1 MDDEVCYINEIEPNN
16 EKCLILPSDKTTLSI
31 NGEITADFTKLV
43 IPDSFKVIDDEVFD
57 ALINDEVFYALINN
71 NKLKICLQHDLQQI
85 KVNNLIF
92 PTTLYLHVYHSS
104 NTQLLDLN
112 SFYFDRLYF
121 NNCKTNEDVYNVI
134 NAYKYFKILGYK
146 CLCNKQFDNFVLP
159 QQIESVCS
167 NAFENC
173 DKLQN
178 FSLASGSQLK
188 RITDHAFK
196 GCTSLSNVDLSNAL
210 QCKSLS
216 NIAFDTGYP
225 TNEFKFPVIKQIETI
240 LSGANVKTIVIPTG
254 VTEICDNAFENCTS
268 LSNITLPEGLIRI
281 CNNAFV
287 NCTSLTKIEI
297 PKSVEEIGSYVFEN
311 CESLSDFKLN
321 QEFKLKKF
329 GECVFSG
336 CKSLQSLNLYTEGK
350 CSLTSLPDN
359 MFGNMCYL
367 NEISLPSELTK
378 IGNNVFK
385 SSNFKIDNAYHED
398 EITFVLRG
406 TVNEIGAF
414 SFSCNTELTNVDLS
428 ATGLKIIPISAF
440 ANCESLI
447 SIELPEGLTEI
458 CNNAFY
464 NCISLT
470 TIEIPKSVKKI
481 GSNIF
486 ENPESLTKTKT
497 PKLIP
502 SNVFANCESLIS
514 IKLPEGL
521 TEIGNNAFYNCRSL
535 DIITTYDEFINIS
548 QKTSLSNH
556 IGKEI
561 DRDKEINKDKKIIE
575 LEKSCKASISKYE
588 NVLPSSLTIIGDG
601 AFENTG
607 LKTINLMLTD
617 IKELS
622 KRVFANCKKLTSVY
636 VNTTCTTVDERA
648 FLNSNAKIMSD
659 DYKFDY
665 NNLCNSLKE
674 NKKFKQTE
682 QFKKTTLDLSFK
694 TINTAAFFGY
704 ESRIIDLQH
713 WTQLQTINESA
724 FCQSNIQTVYIPYK
738 FTSLQ
743 SIGDNA
749 FNNAL
754 KVGGLSSFSY
764 YNEKRTNN
772 GVKIEYQTII
782 IPENLIEIGESAFNN
797 CKEAYLIYD
806 GTSNIH
812 CLTSIGNKAFFNNF
826 ELIYVDL
833 QYSNLEKI
841 PESCF
846 EGCALLTKILLPPTI
861 KQIETNA
868 FKSCKLLQSIN
879 VEKCTYFGN
888 SAFEDCEQL
897 VIDIKK
903 DAKIT
908 YIGYGAFKNTK
919 LYNLDLTNSSITNIQ
934 SKTFHGCSDL
944 TNVVLPQGIKSI
956 NEEAFCVCGIKN
968 IQIPDG
974 VTSLGN
980 NVFSSCT
987 NLTNVELPKSLTQIG
1002 CNAFKYTKI
1011 KELDLSNLTSLNDSI
1026 CQNCEELT
1034 KIVLNK
1040 ELNSIGDNAFDYCV
1054 SLTNINLPN
1063 KLKSIGNN
1071 AFSNSGLSNIV
1082 LPQNLKSMGK
1092 SVFYNNKS
1100 LKTIDASQTLL
1111 TDIPES
1117 TCENCDKLTNIDL
1130 PNGLTSIDK
1139 FAFENTGIKQIT
1151 IPSTLQTI
1159 DKLAFSDDLDK
1170 QPKFQCTST
1179 LADRMNTVFD
1189 HKLYEN
1195 KKLDVKEP
1203 DKLEIKPRVVK
1214 EEPNKI
1220 LIGMFI
1226 SCD

>member
-1 MDDEVCYINEIEPNN
+1 MDNEVCYINEIKPNN
-16 EKCLILPSDKTTLSI
+16 ERCLELPSGRTTLSI
-31 NGEITADFTKLV
+31 NGPIKDSFTKLI
-43 IPDSFKVIDDEVFD
+43 IPNSFTVIDDEVFD
-57 ALINDEVFYALINN
+57 SLINNEVFYDLIKNN
-71 NKLKICLQHDLQQI
+71 VLKICLQHDLQKI
-85 KVNNLIF
+85 KDNNLIF
-92 PTTLYLHVYHSS
+92 PSTFYKRVYYSS
-104 NTQLLDLN
+104 DTRQLDSNL
-112 SFYFDRLYF
+112 FYFDRLYF
-121 NNCKTNEDVYNVI
+121 NKYTTNKDIYNAI
-134 NAYKYFKILGYK
+134 NTNSDFKILGYK
-146 CLCNKQFDNFVLP
+146 CLCNKQFDDFVLP

-173 DKLQN
+173 DKLQS
-178 FSLASGSQLK
+178 FCLASGSQLK
-188 RITDHAFK
+188 RIEDHAFK
-196 GCTSLSNVDLSNAL
+196 GCTSLSNVDLSKAL
-210 QCKSLS
+210 QCQLLG
-216 NIAFDTGYP
+216 NDVFDKGYP

-254 VTEICDNAFENCTS
+254 VTEICDNAFANCES
-268 LSNITLPEGLIRI
+268 LSDITLPEGLIKIR
-281 CNNAFV
+281 NSVFV
-287 NCTSLTKIEI
+287 NCISLTKIEI
-297 PKSVEEIGSYVFEN
+297 PKSVDQIDSNVFEN
-311 CESLSDFKLN
+311 CNKLSDFKLN
-321 QEFKLKKF
+321 REFELKKF

-336 CKSLQSLNLYTEGK
+336 CNSLQSLNLYTEGE

-359 MFGNMCYL
+359 MFGDTCYL
-367 NEISLPSELTK
+367 NEISLPRELIK

-385 SSNFKIDNAYHED
+385 SSNFKIDNVYNED
-398 EITFVLRG
+398 GITFVLPG

-414 SFSCNTELTNVDLS
+414 SFSYNAELTNVDLS
-428 ATGLKIIPISAF
+428 ATDLKIIPISAF
-440 ANCESLI
+440 ENCESLV
-447 SIELPEGLTEI
+447 SVKLPEGLTEI

-470 TIEIPKSVKKI
+470 KIEIPKSVKKI
-481 GSNIF
+481 GSNVF
-486 ENPESLTKTKT
+486 ENPESLTKTET

-502 SNVFANCESLIS
+502 SNVFANCESLVS
-514 IKLPEGL
+514 VKLPEGL

-535 DIITTYDEFINIS
+535 DTIATYDEFINIS
-548 QKTSLSNH
+548 SKTNLSNH
-556 IGKEI
+556 INKEI
-561 DRDKEINKDKKIIE
+561 DTNKKIIE
-575 LEKSCKASISKYE
+575 LEKSCKASLSNYK

-601 AFENTG
+601 AFENTS
-607 LKTINLMLTD
+607 LETINLMLTN
-617 IKELS
+617 IEELS
-622 KRVFANCKKLTSVY
+622 KRVFANCEKLTSVY

-648 FLNSNAKIMSD
+648 FLNSKAKIMSD
-659 DYKFDY
+659 DYNFDY
-665 NNLCNSLKE
+665 NNLCTSIKDG
-674 NKKFKQTE
+674 KFKKTE
-682 QFKKTTLDLSFK
+682 QFKKTSLDLSFK

-704 ESRIIDLQH
+704 ESTTIDLQH

-724 FCQSNIQTVYIPYK
+724 FCQSNIKTVYIPYK

-743 SIGDNA
+743 SIGRNA
-749 FNNAL
+749 FNNAS
-754 KVGGLSSFSY
+754 KVDGLSSFSY
-764 YNEKRTNN
+764 YNEGRTNN
-772 GVKIEYQTII
+772 GVRIEYQTII
-782 IPENLIEIGESAFNN
+782 IPENLTEIGEGAFNN
-797 CKEAYLIYD
+797 CKEAHLIYD
-806 GTSNIH
+806 GTNKIH
-812 CLTSIGNKAFFNNF
+812 CLTSMGNKAFFNNF
-826 ELIYVDL
+826 ALVYVDL
-833 QYSNLEKI
+833 QYSKLEKI
-841 PESCF
+841 PVSCF
-846 EGCALLTKILLPPTI
+846 EGCALLTKILLPTTI

-868 FKSCKLLQSIN
+868 FKSCKLLQSIK
-879 VEKCTYFGN
+879 VENCTYFGN
-888 SAFEDCEQL
+888 SAFEDCERL

-908 YIGYGAFKNTK
+908 YIGYSAFKKTR

-944 TNVVLPQGIKSI
+944 TNVVLPQGIKTI
-956 NEEAFCVCGIKN
+956 NEEAFCICGIKN

-1026 CQNCEELT
+1026 CQSCEQLT

-1040 ELNSIGDNAFDYCV
+1040 ELNSIGDNAFDWCV

-1092 SVFYNNKS
+1092 SVFSNSTS

-1117 TCENCDKLTNIDL
+1117 TFENCTNLINIDL
-1130 PNGLTSIDK
+1130 PNGLQYIDK
-1139 FAFENTGIKQIT
+1139 FAFENTKIKQIT
-1151 IPSTLQTI
+1151 IPPTLQDI

-1170 QPKFQCTST
+1170 QPKFQCTKNVAKLIST
-1179 LADRMNTVFD
+1179 LFDR
-1189 HKLYEN
+1189 KLDEN
-1195 KKLDVKEP
+1195 NKLDVKEP

-1226 SCD
+1226 SYD

>member
-1 MDDEVCYINEIEPNN
+1 MDNEICYINEIKPNN
-16 EKCLILPSDKTTLSI
+16 EKCLILPPDKTTLSI
-31 NGEITADFTKLV
+31 NGKITTSFTELV
-43 IPDSFKVIDDEVFD
+43 IPNSFKVIDDEVFD

-71 NKLKICLQHDLQQI
+71 NKLKICLQHNLNQI
-85 KVNNLIF
+85 KDNNLIF
-92 PTTLYLHVYHSS
+92 PTTLYLHVYYSS

-121 NNCKTNEDVYNVI
+121 NNCTTNEDVYNVI
-134 NAYKYFKILGYK
+134 NACKYFKILGYK
-146 CLCNKQFDNFVLP
+146 CLCNKQFNDFVLP
-159 QQIESVCS
+159 RQIESVCS

-188 RITDHAFK
+188 RITGCAFK

-210 QCKSLS
+210 QCKSLG
-216 NIAFDTGYP
+216 NDVFDKGYP

-240 LSGANVKTIVIPTG
+240 LSGANVKTIVIPIG
-254 VTEICDNAFENCTS
+254 VTEICDGAFANCKS
-268 LSNITLPEGLIRI
+268 LSDITLPEGLIKIR
-281 CNNAFV
+281 NSAFV
-287 NCTSLTKIEI
+287 NCKSLTKIEI
-297 PKSVEEIGSYVFEN
+297 PKSVEQINSNVFEN
-311 CESLSDFKLN
+311 CKSLSDFKLN

-329 GECVFSG
+329 GEYVFSK
-336 CKSLQSLNLYTEGK
+336 CERLQSLNLYTEGE

-359 MFGNMCYL
+359 MFGDMCYL

-406 TVNEIGAF
+406 SVNEIGAF

-428 ATGLKIIPISAF
+428 ATDLKIIPISAF
-440 ANCESLI
+440 ENCESLNDI
-447 SIELPEGLTEI
+447 TLPEGLTEI
-458 CNNAFY
+458 CDNAFY

-486 ENPESLTKTKT
+486 ENPESLTKTET

-502 SNVFANCESLIS
+502 SNVFANCESLVS

-535 DIITTYDEFINIS
+535 NTIATYDEFINIS

-561 DRDKEINKDKKIIE
+561 DKDKEINRDKKIIE
-575 LEKSCKASISKYE
+575 LEKSCKASLSNYE

-601 AFENTG
+601 AFEKTS

-622 KRVFANCKKLTSVY
+622 KRVFANCEKLTSVY
-636 VNTTCTTVDERA
+636 VNTTCTTVDEGA
-648 FLNSNAKIMSD
+648 FCNSNAKIMSC

-665 NNLCNSLKE
+665 IKLCDSIT
-674 NKKFKQTE
+674 NKKFKQIE
-682 QFKKTTLDLSFK
+682 QFKKTALDLSFK

-704 ESRIIDLQH
+704 KSKTIDLQH
-713 WTQLQTINESA
+713 WTQLQTINKSA

-743 SIGDNA
+743 SIGKDA
-749 FNNAL
+749 FNNASM
-754 KVGGLSSFSY
+754 VNGLSSFSY
-764 YNEKRTNN
+764 YNDD
-772 GVKIEYQTII
+772 KIKNQTII
-782 IPENLIEIGESAFNN
+782 LPERLTEIGDGAFNN
-797 CKEAYLIYD
+797 CKESHLIYD
-806 GTSNIH
+806 GTSKIH
-812 CLTSIGNKAFFNNF
+812 YLTSIGNKAFFNNF
-826 ELIYVDL
+826 ALVDVDL

-846 EGCALLTKILLPPTI
+846 EGCTLLTNILLPSTI
-861 KQIETNA
+861 KQIEKKA
-868 FKSCKLLQSIN
+868 FKSCIMLQSIEVDN
-879 VEKCTYFGN
+879 CTYFGN
-888 SAFEDCEQL
+888 SAFEGCEQL
-897 VIDIKK
+897 SIEIKK
-903 DAKIT
+903 DAKVT
-908 YIGYGAFKNTK
+908 YIGYGAFENTN
-919 LYNLDLTNSSITNIQ
+919 LYNLDLTNSTITDIQ
-934 SKTFHGCSDL
+934 SKTFYGCSNL
-944 TNVVLPQGIKSI
+944 TNVVLPQKIRSI
-956 NEEAFCVCGIKN
+956 NDEAFCVCGIEN

-980 NVFSSCT
+980 NVFSNCT
-987 NLTNVELPKSLTQIG
+987 KLTNVELPKSLTKIG

-1011 KELDLSNLTSLNDSI
+1011 KELDLSNLTSLNNSI

-1040 ELNSIGDNAFDYCV
+1040 ELSSIGDNAFDWCV

-1063 KLKSIGNN
+1063 KLNSIGDN
-1071 AFSNSGLSNIV
+1071 AFSNSGLINIV
-1082 LPQNLKSMGK
+1082 LPQNLTSMGT
-1092 SVFYNNKS
+1092 SVFSNSKS
-1100 LKTIDASQTLL
+1100 LETIDASQTLL
-1111 TDIPES
+1111 TIIPES
-1117 TCENCDKLTNIDL
+1117 ACENCDKLTNIDL
-1130 PNGLTSIDK
+1130 PNGLHTINK

-1151 IPSTLQTI
+1151 IPSTLQTM
-1159 DKLAFSDDLDK
+1159 DKSAFSDDLDK

-1179 LADRMNTVFD
+1179 LAGKINALFDNTLN
-1189 HKLYEN
+1189 KN

-1226 SCD
+1226 SYD

>member
-16 EKCLILPSDKTTLSI
+16 EKCLILPSNKTTLSI
-31 NGEITADFTKLV
+31 NGKITTNFTKLI
-43 IPDSFKVIDDEVFD
+43 IPNSFKVIDDEVFD
-57 ALINDEVFYALINN
+57 ALINDEGFYALINN
-71 NKLKICLQHDLQQI
+71 NKLKICLQHDLNQI
-85 KVNNLIF
+85 KDNNLIF

-121 NNCKTNEDVYNVI
+121 NKCKTNEDVYNVI

-146 CLCNKQFDNFVLP
+146 CLCNKQFNDFVLP

-178 FSLASGSQLK
+178 FSLANDSQLK
-188 RITDHAFK
+188 RIEDHAFK

-210 QCKSLS
+210 QCQLLG
-216 NIAFDTGYP
+216 NDTFDKGYP

-240 LSGANVKTIVIPTG
+240 LSGANVKTIVIPIG
-254 VTEICDNAFENCTS
+254 VTEICYGAFANCES
-268 LSNITLPEGLIRI
+268 LSDITLPERLIKIR
-281 CNNAFV
+281 NSAFV
-287 NCTSLTKIEI
+287 NCKSLTKIEI
-297 PKSVEEIGSYVFEN
+297 PESVEQIDSNVFEN
-311 CESLSDFKLN
+311 CESLTDFKLN

-329 GECVFSG
+329 GEYVFSG
-336 CKSLQSLNLYTEGK
+336 CKSLQSLNLYTEGE

-359 MFGNMCYL
+359 MFGDMCYL

-406 TVNEIGAF
+406 SVNEIGAF

-428 ATGLKIIPISAF
+428 ATGLEIIPISAF
-440 ANCESLI
+440 ANCESLV
-447 SIELPEGLTEI
+447 SVKLPEGLTEI
-458 CNNAFY
+458 CNNAFV
-464 NCISLT
+464 NCRSLT
-470 TIEIPKSVKKI
+470 EIEIPKSVKKI
-481 GSNIF
+481 GSNVF
-486 ENPESLTKTKT
+486 ENPDSLTKTKT

-502 SNVFANCESLIS
+502 SNVFANCESLVS
-514 IKLPEGL
+514 VKLPEGL
-521 TEIGNNAFYNCRSL
+521 TEIGNNAFVNCRSL
-535 DIITTYDEFINIS
+535 NTITTYDEFINIS
-548 QKTSLSNH
+548 SKTDLSNH
-556 IGKEI
+556 INKEI
-561 DRDKEINKDKKIIE
+561 DTNKKIIE

-622 KRVFANCKKLTSVY
+622 KRVFANCEKLISVY
-636 VNTTCTTVDERA
+636 VNATCTTVDERA

-674 NKKFKQTE
+674 NNKFKQTE
-682 QFKKTTLDLSFK
+682 QFKKTALDLSFK

-704 ESRIIDLQH
+704 KPTTIDLQH

-724 FCQSNIQTVYIPYK
+724 FCQSNIKTVYIPYK

-743 SIGDNA
+743 SIGKNA
-749 FNNAL
+749 FNNAS
-754 KVGGLSSFSY
+754 KVDGLSSFSY
-764 YNEKRTNN
+764 YNDGRTNN
-772 GVKIEYQTII
+772 NIKIEYQTII
-782 IPENLIEIGESAFNN
+782 IPENLTEIGESAFNN
-797 CKEAYLIYD
+797 CREAHVIYD
-806 GTSNIH
+806 GTSEIH

-826 ELIYVDL
+826 ALVDVDL
-833 QYSNLEKI
+833 QYSKLEKI

-846 EGCALLTKILLPPTI
+846 EGCALLTKILLPTTI

-868 FKSCKLLQSIN
+868 FKLCKLLQSIK

-908 YIGYGAFKNTK
+908 YIGYGAFKNTR
-919 LYNLDLTNSSITNIQ
+919 LCNLDLTNSSITDIQ

-1011 KELDLSNLTSLNDSI
+1011 KELDLSNLTLLNDSI

-1040 ELNSIGDNAFDYCV
+1040 ELSSIGDNAFDYCV

-1082 LPQNLKSMGK
+1082 LPQNLKSIGK
-1092 SVFYNNKS
+1092 SVFSNSKS
-1100 LKTIDASQTLL
+1100 LETIDASQTLL

-1117 TCENCDKLTNIDL
+1117 TFENCTNLINIDL
-1130 PNGLTSIDK
+1130 PNGLQYIDK
-1139 FAFENTGIKQIT
+1139 FAFENTGIEQIT
-1151 IPSTLQTI
+1151 IPPTLQNI

-1170 QPKFQCTST
+1170 QPKFQCTT
-1179 LADRMNTVFD
+1179 DVADRMNTLFD
-1189 HKLYEN
+1189 HKLREN
-1195 KKLDVKEP
+1195 HKLDVKEP

>member
-1 MDDEVCYINEIEPNN
+1 MDDKVCYINEVEPNDK
-16 EKCLILPSDKTTLSI
+16 KCLILPSDRTTLSI
-31 NGEITADFTKLV
+31 NGKITTNFTKLV
-43 IPDSFKVIDDEVFD
+43 IPNSFKVIDDEVFD

-71 NKLKICLQHDLQQI
+71 NKFSICLQHDLQQI
-85 KVNNLIF
+85 KDNNLIF

-121 NNCKTNEDVYNVI
+121 NNCTTNEDVYNVI
-134 NAYKYFKILGYK
+134 NAHSYFKILGYK
-146 CLCNKQFDNFVLP
+146 CLCNKQFNDFVLP

-173 DKLQN
+173 DKLQK
-178 FSLASGSQLK
+178 FCLASGSQLK
-188 RITDHAFK
+188 RITGCAFK
-196 GCTSLSNVDLSNAL
+196 GCTSLSNVDLSSAL

-216 NIAFDTGYP
+216 NIAFDKGYP

-254 VTEICDNAFENCTS
+254 VTEICDGAFANCKS
-268 LSNITLPEGLIRI
+268 LINVKLPEELIRI
-281 CNNAFV
+281 CNSAFV
-287 NCTSLTKIEI
+287 NCKSLAKIEI
-297 PKSVEEIGSYVFEN
+297 PKSVEQIDSNVFEN

-321 QEFKLKKF
+321 REFKLKKF

-336 CKSLQSLNLYTEGK
+336 CNSLQSLNLYTEGE

-359 MFGNMCYL
+359 MFGDACYL

-385 SSNFKIDNAYHED
+385 SSNFKIDNAYHDDD
-398 EITFVLRG
+398 EIAFVLRG

-414 SFSCNTELTNVDLS
+414 SFSYNTELTNVDLS
-428 ATGLKIIPISAF
+428 ATDLKIIPISAF
-440 ANCESLI
+440 E
-447 SIELPEGLTEI
+447 
-458 CNNAFY
+458 
-464 NCISLT
+464 NCISLV
-470 TIEIPKSVKKI
+470 SV
-481 GSNIF
+481 
-486 ENPESLTKTKT
+486 
-497 PKLIP
+497 
-502 SNVFANCESLIS
+502 
-514 IKLPEGL
+514 KLPEGL

-535 DIITTYDEFINIS
+535 NTIATYDEFINIS
-548 QKTSLSNH
+548 QKTNLSNH
-556 IGKEI
+556 IGEEI
-561 DRDKEINKDKKIIE
+561 DKDKEINKDKKIIE
-575 LEKSCKASISKYE
+575 LEKSCKASISNYQ

-607 LKTINLMLTD
+607 LKTINLMLTG

-622 KRVFANCKKLTSVY
+622 KHVFANCKKLTNVY
-636 VNTTCTTVDERA
+636 VNTTCTTINERA

-659 DYKFDY
+659 DYTFNY

-682 QFKKTTLDLSFK
+682 QFKKTALDLSFN
-694 TINTAAFFGY
+694 TINKAAFFGY
-704 ESRIIDLQH
+704 KSETIDLQH

-743 SIGDNA
+743 SIGKNA

-754 KVGGLSSFSY
+754 NVGGLSSFSY
-764 YNEKRTNN
+764 HNGGKTNN
-772 GVKIEYQTII
+772 GVEIEYQTII
-782 IPENLIEIGESAFNN
+782 IPENLTEIGEGAFNN
-797 CKEAYLIYD
+797 CKEVHLIYD
-806 GTSNIH
+806 GTSKIH

-846 EGCALLTKILLPPTI
+846 EGCALLTKILLPTTI

-868 FKSCKLLQSIN
+868 FKSCKLLRHIDVSN
-879 VEKCTYFGN
+879 CTYFGN

-908 YIGYGAFKNTK
+908 YIGYGAFKKTR

-987 NLTNVELPKSLTQIG
+987 DLTNVELPKSLTQIG

-1026 CQNCEELT
+1026 CQSCEQLT

-1092 SVFYNNKS
+1092 SVFFNSKS

-1111 TDIPES
+1111 TSIPES
-1117 TCENCDKLTNIDL
+1117 TFEKCTNLINIDL
-1130 PNGLTSIDK
+1130 PNGLQYIDK

-1151 IPSTLQTI
+1151 IPPTLQDI

-1170 QPKFQCTST
+1170 QPKFQCTKDV
-1179 LADRMNTVFD
+1179 ADNMNTLFD
-1189 HKLYEN
+1189 RKLYEN
-1195 KKLDVKEP
+1195 NKLDVKEP
-1203 DKLEIKPRVVK
+1203 NKLEIKPRVVK

-1226 SCD
+1226 SYD

>member
-1 MDDEVCYINEIEPNN
+1 MDNEVCYINEVEPNDN
-16 EKCLILPSDKTTLSI
+16 KCLILPSDRTTLSI
-31 NGEITADFTKLV
+31 NGKITTSFTKLI
-43 IPDSFKVIDDEVFD
+43 IPVSFKVIDDEVFY

-71 NKLKICLQHDLQQI
+71 NELKICLQHDLNQI
-85 KVNNLIF
+85 KDNNLIF

-121 NNCKTNEDVYNVI
+121 NNCTTNEDIYNAI
-134 NAYKYFKILGYK
+134 NACKYFKILGYK
-146 CLCNKQFDNFVLP
+146 CLCNKQFNDFVLP

-173 DKLQN
+173 NKLQN
-178 FSLASGSQLK
+178 FSLAGDSQLK
-188 RITDHAFK
+188 RITGCAFK
-196 GCTSLSNVDLSNAL
+196 GCTSLSDVDLSNAL
-210 QCKSLS
+210 QCESLS

-254 VTEICDNAFENCTS
+254 ITEICDGAFANCKS
-268 LSNITLPEGLIRI
+268 LSDITLPEGLIKIR
-281 CNNAFV
+281 NSAFV
-287 NCTSLTKIEI
+287 NCKSLTKIEI
-297 PKSVEEIGSYVFEN
+297 PKSVEQIDSNVFEN

-321 QEFKLKKF
+321 REFELKNF

-336 CKSLQSLNLYTEGK
+336 CSSLQSLNLYTEGE

-359 MFGNMCYL
+359 MFGDMCYL

-414 SFSCNTELTNVDLS
+414 SFSCNRELTNVDLS
-428 ATGLKIIPISAF
+428 ATDLKIIPISAF
-440 ANCESLI
+440 ANCESL
-447 SIELPEGLTEI
+447 
-458 CNNAFY
+458 
-464 NCISLT
+464 
-470 TIEIPKSVKKI
+470 V
-481 GSNIF
+481 
-486 ENPESLTKTKT
+486 
-497 PKLIP
+497 
-502 SNVFANCESLIS
+502 S

-535 DIITTYDEFINIS
+535 DTITTYDEFINIS

-561 DRDKEINKDKKIIE
+561 DKDKEINRDKKIIE
-575 LEKSCKASISKYE
+575 LEKSCKASLSNYE

-601 AFENTG
+601 AFENTS

-617 IKELS
+617 IKELN
-622 KRVFANCKKLTSVY
+622 KHVFANCEKLTSVY
-636 VNTTCTTVDERA
+636 VNTTCTTIDERA
-648 FLNSNAKIMSD
+648 FLNSKAKIMSD
-659 DYKFDY
+659 DYKFNYD
-665 NNLCNSLKE
+665 NLCESLKE
-674 NKKFKQTE
+674 NKKFKQIE
-682 QFKKTTLDLSFK
+682 QFKKTALDLSFK

-704 ESRIIDLQH
+704 KSKTIDLQH

-743 SIGDNA
+743 SIGKNA
-749 FNNAL
+749 FNNAS
-754 KVGGLSSFSY
+754 KVDGLSSFSY
-764 YNEKRTNN
+764 YNKERTNN
-772 GVKIEYQTII
+772 GVEIKYQTII
-782 IPENLIEIGESAFNN
+782 LPERLTEIGDGAFNN
-797 CKEAYLIYD
+797 CKESHLIYD
-806 GTSNIH
+806 GTSKIH
-812 CLTSIGNKAFFNNF
+812 YLTSIGNKAFFNNF
-826 ELIYVDL
+826 ALVDADL

-846 EGCALLTKILLPPTI
+846 EGCTLLTNILLPSTI
-861 KQIETNA
+861 KQIEKKA
-868 FKSCKLLQSIN
+868 FKSCIMLQSIEVDN
-879 VEKCTYFGN
+879 CTYFGN
-888 SAFEDCEQL
+888 SAFEGCEQL
-897 VIDIKK
+897 SIEIKK
-903 DAKIT
+903 DAKVT
-908 YIGYGAFKNTK
+908 YIGYGAFENTN
-919 LYNLDLTNSSITNIQ
+919 LYNLDLTNSTITDIQ
-934 SKTFHGCSDL
+934 SKTFYGCKSL
-944 TNVVLPQGIKSI
+944 TNVVLPQKIRSI
-956 NEEAFCVCGIKN
+956 NDEAFCVCGIKN

-980 NVFSSCT
+980 NVFSNCT
-987 NLTNVELPKSLTQIG
+987 NLTNVELPKSLTKIG

-1011 KELDLSNLTSLNDSI
+1011 KELDLSNLTSLNNSI

-1040 ELNSIGDNAFDYCV
+1040 ELNSIGDNAFDWCV

-1063 KLKSIGNN
+1063 KLNRIGNN

-1082 LPQNLKSMGK
+1082 LPQNLTSMGT
-1092 SVFYNNKS
+1092 SVFSNSKS
-1100 LKTIDASQTLL
+1100 LETIDASQTLL
-1111 TDIPES
+1111 TIIPES
-1117 TCENCDKLTNIDL
+1117 ACENCDKLTNIDL
-1130 PNGLTSIDK
+1130 PNGLHTINK

-1151 IPSTLQTI
+1151 IPSTLQTM
-1159 DKLAFSDDLDK
+1159 DKSAFSDDSNK
-1170 QPKFQCTST
+1170 QPIFQCTST
-1179 LADRMNTVFD
+1179 LAGKINALFD
-1189 HKLYEN
+1189 NKLGEN

-1226 SCD
+1226 SYD

>member
-16 EKCLILPSDKTTLSI
+16 EKCLILPSNKTTLSI
-31 NGEITADFTKLV
+31 NGPIKDSFTKLI
-43 IPDSFKVIDDEVFD
+43 IPNSFKVIDDEVFD
-57 ALINDEVFYALINN
+57 TLINDEVFYALINN
-71 NKLKICLQHDLQQI
+71 NKFSICLQHDLNQI
-85 KVNNLIF
+85 KDNNLIF

-121 NNCKTNEDVYNVI
+121 NNCTTNKDVYNVI
-134 NAYKYFKILGYK
+134 NAYSYFKILGYK
-146 CLCNKQFDNFVLP
+146 CLCNKQFNDFVLP
-159 QQIESVCS
+159 RQIESVCS

-173 DKLQN
+173 NKLQS
-178 FSLASGSQLK
+178 FCLASGSQLK
-188 RITDHAFK
+188 RITGCAFK

-210 QCKSLS
+210 QCQLLS

-225 TNEFKFPVIKQIETI
+225 TNEFKFPVINKIETI

-268 LSNITLPEGLIRI
+268 LSDITLPEGLIRI

-297 PKSVEEIGSYVFEN
+297 PKSVEEIGSNVFEN
-311 CESLSDFKLN
+311 CDKLSDFKLN
-321 QEFKLKKF
+321 REFELKNF

-336 CKSLQSLNLYTEGK
+336 CSSLQSLNLYTEGK
-350 CSLTSLPDN
+350 CNLTSLPDN
-359 MFGNMCYL
+359 MFGGVCYL

-385 SSNFKIDNAYHED
+385 SSNFKIDNAYNED
-398 EITFVLRG
+398 EITFVLCG

-414 SFSCNTELTNVDLS
+414 SFSYNTELTNVDLS
-428 ATGLKIIPISAF
+428 ATELKTIPISAF
-440 ANCESLI
+440 ENCESLI
-447 SIELPEGLTEI
+447 NVQLPEGLTEI

-470 TIEIPKSVKKI
+470 EIEIPKSVKKI
-481 GSNIF
+481 GSNVF
-486 ENPESLTKTKT
+486 ENPESLTKTET

-502 SNVFANCESLIS
+502 SNVFANCKSLVS
-514 IKLPEGL
+514 VKLPEGL

-561 DRDKEINKDKKIIE
+561 DKDKEINRDKKIIE
-575 LEKSCKASISKYE
+575 LEKSCKASISNYQ
-588 NVLPSSLTIIGDG
+588 NVLPSSLKIIGDG

-607 LKTINLMLTD
+607 LETINLMLTN
-617 IKELS
+617 IEELS
-622 KRVFANCKKLTSVY
+622 KHVFANCEKLISVY
-636 VNTTCTTVDERA
+636 VNTTCTTVDEGA

-659 DYKFDY
+659 DYKFNYD
-665 NNLCNSLKE
+665 NLCNSLKE

-682 QFKKTTLDLSFK
+682 QFKKTALDLSFK

-704 ESRIIDLQH
+704 KSKTIDLQH
-713 WTQLQTINESA
+713 WTQLQTINKSA

-743 SIGDNA
+743 SIGKDA
-749 FNNAL
+749 FNNASM
-754 KVGGLSSFSY
+754 VDGLSSFSY
-764 YNEKRTNN
+764 YNDD
-772 GVKIEYQTII
+772 KIENQTII
-782 IPENLIEIGESAFNN
+782 LPERLTEIGDGAFNN
-797 CKEAYLIYD
+797 CKEAHLIYD
-806 GTSNIH
+806 GTSEIH
-812 CLTSIGNKAFFNNF
+812 CLTSIGDKAFFNNF
-826 ELIYVDL
+826 ALVDVDL

-841 PESCF
+841 PEKCF
-846 EGCALLTKILLPPTI
+846 EGCALLTEILLPPTI

-868 FKSCKLLQSIN
+868 FKLCVLLRRIDVSN
-879 VEKCTYFGN
+879 CTYFGN
-888 SAFEDCEQL
+888 SAFEGCEQL

-908 YIGYGAFKNTK
+908 YIGYGAFENTR
-919 LYNLDLTNSSITNIQ
+919 LYNLDLTNSTITNIQ
-934 SKTFHGCSDL
+934 SKTFYGCSDL

-1026 CQNCEELT
+1026 CQSCEELT

-1040 ELNSIGDNAFDYCV
+1040 ELNSIGNNAFDWCV
-1054 SLTNINLPN
+1054 KLTNINLPN

-1071 AFSNSGLSNIV
+1071 AFSNSGLSTIV

-1092 SVFYNNKS
+1092 SVFSNSKS
-1100 LKTIDASQTLL
+1100 LETIDASQTLL
-1111 TDIPES
+1111 TRIPES
-1117 TCENCDKLTNIDL
+1117 TFEKCTNLINIDL
-1130 PNGLTSIDK
+1130 PNGLQYIDK
-1139 FAFENTGIKQIT
+1139 LAFENTGIKQIT
-1151 IPSTLQTI
+1151 IPPTLQNI

-1170 QPKFQCTST
+1170 QPIFQCTT
-1179 LADRMNTVFD
+1179 DVADRINTVFD
-1189 HKLYEN
+1189 RKLREN
-1195 KKLDVKEP
+1195 KKLDTKEP

-1226 SCD
+1226 SYD

>member
-1 MDDEVCYINEIEPNN
+1 MDNEVCYINEIKPNDK
-16 EKCLILPSDKTTLSI
+16 KCLELPPDKKVLSI
-31 NGEITADFTKLV
+31 KGKKITTSFTKLI
-43 IPDSFKVIDDEVFD
+43 IPVSFTVIDDEVFD
-57 ALINDEVFYALINN
+57 TLINDEVFYDLIKNN
-71 NKLKICLQHDLQQI
+71 VLKICLQHDLQKI
-85 KVNNLIF
+85 KDNNLIF
-92 PTTLYLHVYHSS
+92 PTTLYTHVYHSL

-121 NNCKTNEDVYNVI
+121 NKCTTNEDVYNVI
-134 NAYKYFKILGYK
+134 NAYSYFKILGYK
-146 CLCNKQFDNFVLP
+146 CLCNKQFNDFVLP

-178 FSLASGSQLK
+178 FCLASGSQLK
-188 RITDHAFK
+188 RITDYAFK

-225 TNEFKFPVIKQIETI
+225 TNEFKFPVINKIETI
-240 LSGANVKTIVIPTG
+240 LSGANVKTIVIPIG
-254 VTEICDNAFENCTS
+254 VTEICNNAFENCKS
-268 LSNITLPEGLIRI
+268 LSDITLPERLIRI

-287 NCTSLTKIEI
+287 NCKSLTKIEI

-336 CKSLQSLNLYTEGK
+336 CNSLQSLNLYTEGE
-350 CSLTSLPDN
+350 CSLTNLPDN
-359 MFGNMCYL
+359 MFGDMCYL

-414 SFSCNTELTNVDLS
+414 SFSCNTGLTNVDLS
-428 ATGLKIIPISAF
+428 ATSLKIIPISA
-440 ANCESLI
+440 
-447 SIELPEGLTEI
+447 
-458 CNNAFY
+458 
-464 NCISLT
+464 
-470 TIEIPKSVKKI
+470 
-481 GSNIF
+481 
-486 ENPESLTKTKT
+486 
-497 PKLIP
+497 
-502 SNVFANCESLIS
+502 FANCESLIS

-521 TEIGNNAFYNCRSL
+521 TEICNNAFYNCRL
-535 DIITTYDEFINIS
+535 LNTITTYDEFINIS
-548 QKTSLSNH
+548 QKTNLSNH
-556 IGKEI
+556 IAKGI
-561 DRDKEINKDKKIIE
+561 DENEKIIE

-617 IKELS
+617 IEKLS
-622 KRVFANCKKLTSVY
+622 KGVFANCKKLTSVY
-636 VNTTCTTVDERA
+636 VNTTCMTVDERA

-674 NKKFKQTE
+674 NNKFKQTE
-682 QFKKTTLDLSFK
+682 QFKKMALDLSFK

-704 ESRIIDLQH
+704 ESKTIDLQH

-743 SIGDNA
+743 SIGRNA
-749 FNNAL
+749 FNNVS
-754 KVGGLSSFSY
+754 KVDGLSSFSY
-764 YNEKRTNN
+764 YNDGRTNN
-772 GVKIEYQTII
+772 NIKIEYQTII
-782 IPENLIEIGESAFNN
+782 IPENLTEIGESAFNN
-797 CKEAYLIYD
+797 CKEAHLIYD
-806 GTSNIH
+806 GTSEIH

-826 ELIYVDL
+826 ALVDADL
-833 QYSNLEKI
+833 QYSKLEKI

-861 KQIETNA
+861 KQIGTNA
-868 FKSCKLLQSIN
+868 FKSCKLLRSID
-879 VEKCTYFGN
+879 VKSCTYFGN

-908 YIGYGAFKNTK
+908 YIGYGAFKKTR
-919 LYNLDLTNSSITNIQ
+919 LCNLDLTNSSITNIQ

-956 NEEAFCVCGIKN
+956 NEEAFCVCGITN

-1011 KELDLSNLTSLNDSI
+1011 KELDLSNLTLLNDSI
-1026 CQNCEELT
+1026 CQNCEQLT

-1071 AFSNSGLSNIV
+1071 AFSNSGLSTIV

-1092 SVFYNNKS
+1092 SVFFNSKS

-1117 TCENCDKLTNIDL
+1117 TFENCTNLINIDL
-1130 PNGLTSIDK
+1130 PNGLQYIDK
-1139 FAFENTGIKQIT
+1139 FAFENTGIEQIT
-1151 IPSTLQTI
+1151 IPSTLQDI

-1170 QPKFQCTST
+1170 QPKFQCTT
-1179 LADRMNTVFD
+1179 DVADRMNTLFD

-1195 KKLDVKEP
+1195 NKLDVKEP

>member
-1 MDDEVCYINEIEPNN
+1 MDNEVCYINEVKPDD
-16 EKCLILPSDKTTLSI
+16 EKCLILPSGRTTLSI
-31 NGEITADFTKLV
+31 KGKKITANFTKLI
-43 IPDSFKVIDDEVFD
+43 IPNSFKVIDDEVFD

-71 NKLKICLQHDLQQI
+71 NKFSICLQHDLNQI
-85 KVNNLIF
+85 KDNNLIF

-121 NNCKTNEDVYNVI
+121 NNYTTNEDIYNAI
-134 NAYKYFKILGYK
+134 NACKYFKILGYK
-146 CLCNKQFDNFVLP
+146 CLYNKQFDDFVLP

-173 DKLQN
+173 NKLQS
-178 FSLASGSQLK
+178 FCLASGSQLK
-188 RITDHAFK
+188 CITGCAFK
-196 GCTSLSNVDLSNAL
+196 GCTSLSDVDLSNAL

-225 TNEFKFPVIKQIETI
+225 TNKFKFPVINKIETI
-240 LSGANVKTIVIPTG
+240 LSGANVKTIVIPIG
-254 VTEICDNAFENCTS
+254 VTEICNNAFENCTS
-268 LSNITLPEGLIRI
+268 LSDITLPERLIRI

-311 CESLSDFKLN
+311 CKSLSYFKLN

-329 GECVFSG
+329 GEYVFSK
-336 CKSLQSLNLYTEGK
+336 CESLQSLNLYTEGK

-359 MFGNMCYL
+359 MFGDTCYL

-385 SSNFKIDNAYHED
+385 SSNFKIDNAYHEN

-428 ATGLKIIPISAF
+428 ATELKTIPISAF

-447 SIELPEGLTEI
+447 S
-458 CNNAFY
+458 
-464 NCISLT
+464 
-470 TIEIPKSVKKI
+470 V
-481 GSNIF
+481 
-486 ENPESLTKTKT
+486 
-497 PKLIP
+497 
-502 SNVFANCESLIS
+502 
-514 IKLPEGL
+514 KLPEGL

-535 DIITTYDEFINIS
+535 NTIATYDEFINIS

-556 IGKEI
+556 IGNEI
-561 DRDKEINKDKKIIE
+561 DKDKEINKDKKIIE
-575 LEKSCKASISKYE
+575 LEKSCKASISNYE

-622 KRVFANCKKLTSVY
+622 KRVFANCEKLTSVY
-636 VNTTCTTVDERA
+636 VNTTCTTINERA

-659 DYKFDY
+659 DYKFNYD
-665 NNLCNSLKE
+665 NLCNSLKE

-694 TINTAAFFGY
+694 TINKAAFFGY
-704 ESRIIDLQH
+704 ESTTIDLQH

-743 SIGDNA
+743 SIGRNA

-754 KVGGLSSFSY
+754 KNNGLSSFSY
-764 YNEKRTNN
+764 YNKERTNN
-772 GVKIEYQTII
+772 GIEIEYQTII
-782 IPENLIEIGESAFNN
+782 IPERLTEIGDGAFNN
-797 CKEAYLIYD
+797 CKEAHLIYD
-806 GTSNIH
+806 GTSKIH

-826 ELIYVDL
+826 ALVDVDL

-846 EGCALLTKILLPPTI
+846 EGCALLTEILLPPTI

-868 FKSCKLLQSIN
+868 FKSCKLLRRIDVSN
-879 VEKCTYFGN
+879 CTYFGN
-888 SAFEDCEQL
+888 SAFENCEQL

-908 YIGYGAFKNTK
+908 YIGYGAFENTK
-919 LYNLDLTNSSITNIQ
+919 LYNLDLTNSTITNIQ
-934 SKTFHGCSDL
+934 SKTFYNCSDL

-956 NEEAFCVCGIKN
+956 NEEAFCLCGIEN

-1026 CQNCEELT
+1026 CQSCEELT

-1040 ELNSIGDNAFDYCV
+1040 ELNSIGNNAFDWCV
-1054 SLTNINLPN
+1054 KLTNINLPN

-1071 AFSNSGLSNIV
+1071 AFSNSGLINIV
-1082 LPQNLKSMGK
+1082 LPQNLKSMGT
-1092 SVFYNNKS
+1092 SVFSNSKS
-1100 LKTIDASQTLL
+1100 LETIDASQTLL
-1111 TDIPES
+1111 TRIPES
-1117 TCENCDKLTNIDL
+1117 ACENCDKLTNIDL

-1151 IPSTLQTI
+1151 IPPTLQDI

-1170 QPKFQCTST
+1170 QPKFQCTTDVANRINT
-1179 LADRMNTVFD
+1179 LFD
-1189 HKLYEN
+1189 HKLREN

-1226 SCD
+1226 SYD

>member
-16 EKCLILPSDKTTLSI
+16 EKCLILPSNKTTLSI
-31 NGEITADFTKLV
+31 NGEIKTSFTKLV
-43 IPDSFKVIDDEVFD
+43 IPNSFKVIDDEVFD
-57 ALINDEVFYALINN
+57 ALINNEVFYALINN

-85 KVNNLIF
+85 KDNNLIF

-121 NNCKTNEDVYNVI
+121 NNCTTNEDVYNVI
-134 NAYKYFKILGYK
+134 NAHSYFKILGYK
-146 CLCNKQFDNFVLP
+146 CLCNKQFNDFVLP

-173 DKLQN
+173 NKLQN

-188 RITDHAFK
+188 RITGCAFK

-216 NIAFDTGYP
+216 NIAFDKGYP

-254 VTEICDNAFENCTS
+254 VTEICDGAFANCKS
-268 LSNITLPEGLIRI
+268 LINVKLPEELIRI
-281 CNNAFV
+281 CNSAFV
-287 NCTSLTKIEI
+287 NCKSLAKIEI
-297 PKSVEEIGSYVFEN
+297 PKSVVEIDSNVFEN

-321 QEFKLKKF
+321 REFKLKKF

-336 CKSLQSLNLYTEGK
+336 CNSLQSLNLYTEGE

-359 MFGNMCYL
+359 MFGDMCYL

-385 SSNFKIDNAYHED
+385 SSNFKIDNAYHDDD
-398 EITFVLRG
+398 EIAFVLRG

-414 SFSCNTELTNVDLS
+414 SFSYNTELTNVDLS
-428 ATGLKIIPISAF
+428 ATDLKIIPISAF
-440 ANCESLI
+440 ANCESL
-447 SIELPEGLTEI
+447 
-458 CNNAFY
+458 
-464 NCISLT
+464 
-470 TIEIPKSVKKI
+470 V
-481 GSNIF
+481 
-486 ENPESLTKTKT
+486 
-497 PKLIP
+497 
-502 SNVFANCESLIS
+502 S

-521 TEIGNNAFYNCRSL
+521 TEICDNAFYNCRSL
-535 DIITTYDEFINIS
+535 NTITTYDEFINIS
-548 QKTSLSNH
+548 SKTDLSNH
-556 IGKEI
+556 INKEI
-561 DRDKEINKDKKIIE
+561 DTNKKIIE

-617 IKELS
+617 IKELR
-622 KRVFANCKKLTSVY
+622 KRVFANCEKLISVY

-648 FLNSNAKIMSD
+648 FLNSNAKITSD

-674 NKKFKQTE
+674 NNKFKQTE
-682 QFKKTTLDLSFK
+682 QFKKMALNLSFK

-704 ESRIIDLQH
+704 EPTTIDLQH

-738 FTSLQ
+738 FTSLK
-743 SIGDNA
+743 SIGKNA

-764 YNEKRTNN
+764 HNGGKTNN
-772 GVKIEYQTII
+772 GVEIEYQTII
-782 IPENLIEIGESAFNN
+782 IPENLTEIGEGAFNN
-797 CKEAYLIYD
+797 CKEVHLIYD
-806 GTSNIH
+806 GTSKIH
-812 CLTSIGNKAFFNNF
+812 CLTSMGNKAFFNNF
-826 ELIYVDL
+826 ALVDVDL
-833 QYSNLEKI
+833 QYSKLEKI
-841 PESCF
+841 PVSCF
-846 EGCALLTKILLPPTI
+846 EGCALLTKILLPTTI

-868 FKSCKLLQSIN
+868 FKSCMLLQSIK
-879 VEKCTYFGN
+879 VENCTYFGN
-888 SAFEDCEQL
+888 SAFENCEQL

-908 YIGYGAFKNTK
+908 YIGCGAFKNTR
-919 LYNLDLTNSSITNIQ
+919 LYNLDLTNSSITDIQ

-987 NLTNVELPKSLTQIG
+987 DLTNVELPKSLTQIG

-1026 CQNCEELT
+1026 CQSCEQLT

-1092 SVFYNNKS
+1092 SVFSNSKS
-1100 LKTIDASQTLL
+1100 LETIDASQTLL

-1117 TCENCDKLTNIDL
+1117 TFENCTNLINIDL
-1130 PNGLTSIDK
+1130 PNGLQYIDK

-1151 IPSTLQTI
+1151 IPPTLQDI

-1170 QPKFQCTST
+1170 QPKFQCT
-1179 LADRMNTVFD
+1179 LDVANHMNTLFD
-1189 HKLYEN
+1189 RKLREN
-1195 KKLDVKEP
+1195 NKLDVKEP
-1203 DKLEIKPRVVK
+1203 DKLEIKPRVIK

-1226 SCD
+1226 SYD